1 MATYIITIN
10 ERTKEGKSLLNY
22 LDSLGLICH
31 KPDKNAISEAMMN
44 KTIDYS
50 KPVNNRE
57 INGVMVY
64 ENEDGKMKEFCL
76 GHVFCS
82 QNPDLSEEEQ
92 YRECFD
98 RATKALYRDG
108 YRYMFVSARCIPMPT
123 EVRYSI
129 IACMFKD
136 RETAE
141 KHIYM
146 D

>member
-1 MATYIITIN
+1 MQTSTITKQRKTN
-10 ERTKEGKSLLNY
+10 T
-22 LDSLGLICH
+22 
-31 KPDKNAISEAMMN
+31 PTMMN

-50 KPVNNRE
+50 KPVNKRE
-57 INGVMVY
+57 INGVIVY
-64 ENEDGKMKEFCL
+64 ENEEGKMKEFCL

-98 RATKALYRDG
+98 RATKVLYRDG
-108 YRYMFVSARCIPMPT
+108 YRYMFVSDRGIPTPSLAH
-123 EVRYSI
+123 YSI
-129 IACMFKD
+129 VVCMFKD

-141 KHIYM
+141 KYIYM

>member
-1 MATYIITIN
+1 M
-10 ERTKEGKSLLNY
+10 
-22 LDSLGLICH
+22 
-31 KPDKNAISEAMMN
+31 MMN
-44 KTIDYS
+44 EPIDYT
-50 KPVNNRE
+50 KPVNKRE

-64 ENEDGKMKEFCL
+64 ENEEGKMKEFRL
-76 GHVFCS
+76 GHVFYS
-82 QNPDLSEEEQ
+82 QKPDLSEEEQ

-98 RATKALYRDG
+98 RATKILYKDG
-108 YRYMFVSARCIPMPT
+108 YRYMFVSARGIPMPT

-141 KHIYM
+141 KYIYM

>member
-1 MATYIITIN
+1 MATYTITIN

-50 KPVNNRE
+50 KPVNKRE
-57 INGVMVY
+57 INGVIVY
-64 ENEDGKMKEFCL
+64 ENEEGKMKEFRF
-76 GHVFCS
+76 GYVFYS
-82 QNPDLSEEEQ
+82 QNSDLSEEEQ
-92 YRECFD
+92 YRECFES
-98 RATKALYRDG
+98 ATRALYRDG
-108 YRYMFVSARCIPMPT
+108 YKYMFVSARGIPTPSLAY
-123 EVRYSI
+123 YSI
-129 IACMFKD
+129 VVHIFKD